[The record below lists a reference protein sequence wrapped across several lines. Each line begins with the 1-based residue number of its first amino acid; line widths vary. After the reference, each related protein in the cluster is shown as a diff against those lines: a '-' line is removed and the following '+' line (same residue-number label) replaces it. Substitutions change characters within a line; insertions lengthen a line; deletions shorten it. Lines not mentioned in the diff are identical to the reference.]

1 MKPVHFSCVWKKK
14 KSAVISDFYITDISI
29 GVDPI
34 YRSGTR
40 RNMFPKMQ
48 SHKNQLMTN
57 DSLAV
62 LLALKCIHSCKHEV
76 LSYKVVKLWKM
87 SLSGEDTVSAL
98 FCHFSS
104 VLVLHHDHSLLP
116 GMGRMHI
123 LYLFS
128 LKTAACSWKQ
138 SREQSLNQ
146 NRAKPKGAK
155 ILPTAEPDDMCALHT
170 YNILMP
176 SFL

>member
-1 MKPVHFSCVWKKK
+1 MKPVHVSCE
-14 KSAVISDFYITDISI
+14 SADISDFYITDISI

-34 YRSGTR
+34 YQSGTR

-104 VLVLHHDHSLLP
+104 VPPRSLAAPGDGQDAYIVFIFSENSCLQLETVLRAVAEP
-116 GMGRMHI
+116 
-123 LYLFS
+123 
-128 LKTAACSWKQ
+128 KQ
-138 SREQSLNQ
+138 S
-146 NRAKPKGAK
+146 
-155 ILPTAEPDDMCALHT
+155 
-170 YNILMP
+170 
-176 SFL
+176 